1 LNYQVVVEVLVM
13 LMLTLDVHQIGQV
26 GRHQQQVNL
35 VHVVDTVV
43 KDLYWLVLVVGQQE
57 LLIGN

>member
-1 LNYQVVVEVLVM
+1 M